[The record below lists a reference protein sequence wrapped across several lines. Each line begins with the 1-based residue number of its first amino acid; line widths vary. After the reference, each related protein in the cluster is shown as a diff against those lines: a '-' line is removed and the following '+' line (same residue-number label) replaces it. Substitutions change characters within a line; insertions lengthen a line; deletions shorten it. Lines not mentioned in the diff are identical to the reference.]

1 MGADETA
8 ASPLEDDDESSPAT
22 ALVLAELERLDAASG
37 V

>member
-8 ASPLEDDDESSPAT
+8 ASPLEDDDSSPAT
-22 ALVLAELERLDAASG
+22 ALVLAEMERLDAASG